1 MDLAFNPWLAFGWAM
16 LAGFVISMGAGG
28 GGILAGIGHI
38 SILGLGDANLIK
50 ASNLVLEFAGRIV
63 SAPLYHRQ
71 NRLVWPLAAMFGAG
85 ATFGAVAGAWVSKH
99 HLGDMAV
106 YRPVFGLVVMLVA
119 ARVLYEAWSPPSPRH
134 RRAVDQGSGT
144 SRVPSD
150 IGDGLPASRPV
161 QDPPRTVSFTI
172 RKARIEYAG
181 RELEFDPRSV
191 AGGAF
196 AIAFLSGLAGVGG
209 GFLVMPFMAGVLLF
223 PMYLVAGTGLVAL
236 MIPLAAGV
244 VSYMAMQV
252 NMDWRLLAV
261 EVPGVMLGSVLG
273 PSLNRFMSERL
284 LRLYTSVV
292 LFGFGGYYLF

>member
-28 GGILAGIGHI
+28 GGVLAGIGHI

-71 NRLVWPLAAMFGAG
+71 NRLVWPLAATFGAG

-134 RRAVDQGSGT
+134 RRAVDQSSGN
-144 SRVPSD
+144 
-150 IGDGLPASRPV
+150 GLPASRPV

-236 MIPLAAGV
+236 MIPLAAGA

-252 NMDWRLLAV
+252 DMDWRLLAV

-292 LFGFGGYYLF
+292 LLGFGGYYLF